1 MGISSHQEHPA
12 DEIKRLQRCIDDLV
26 SVLALPAMWTGGQ
39 PSEIVNTLL
48 DALLRRLRLDLVY
61 IRLKGPVGEAPV
73 EMVRVAQSR
82 KPAAVRQ
89 EIDELLDRWSGDDP
103 QKWPA
108 VA

>member
-1 MGISSHQEHPA
+1 M
-12 DEIKRLQRCIDDLV
+12 DLV

-103 QKWPA
+103 QKWPV